1 MKTITDNPFAQPE
14 ALVEVMFD
22 STREQAQM
30 IELAFEDLAFSHSR
44 FEVQEDIDEWR
55 TRMLFDTRD
64 KAEVLERIERLGQA
78 FDQAF
83 APPKISSV
91 GDVDWVSK
99 VQESFKPVR
108 AGRFYV
114 YGSHIHTPPPQGTI
128 PIRMNAGAAFGT
140 GEHET
145 TSGCLIALD
154 ELSKRHRFSCPLD
167 MGCGS
172 AILAI
177 GAAKLWRVPVVG
189 VDIDKVSIDVARDN
203 IRLNRVAHLV
213 QAYCG
218 NGYQAKEVQG
228 MYDLIIA
235 NILAR
240 PLMMMARPLRH
251 HLSDGGMVVLSGLL
265 TRQEPMVLWAH
276 RVQGLKLVKRIHVG
290 QWSTLILKA

>member
-1 MKTITDNPFAQPE
+1 MKTITDNPFAQPK
-14 ALVEVMFD
+14 ALVEVLFD

-30 IELAFEDLAFSHSR
+30 IELAFEDIAFSQSS
-44 FEVQEDIDEWR
+44 FEVQEDSDEWR
-55 TRMLFDTRD
+55 TRMLFDTQD
-64 KAEVLERIERLGQA
+64 KAEVKLRIERLEQAYGQSFGA
-78 FDQAF
+78 
-83 APPKISSV
+83 PKIQPV
-91 GDVDWVSK
+91 GNEDWVSK

-114 YGSHIHTPPPQGTI
+114 YGSHIQTPPPRGTI
-128 PIRMNAGAAFGT
+128 PILMNAGAAFGT

-145 TSGCLIALD
+145 TSGCLMALD
-154 ELSKRHRFSCPLD
+154 ELSKRHRFSYPLD

-189 VDIDKVSIDVARDN
+189 VDIDKVSVDVARDN
-203 IRLNRVAHLV
+203 IRLNKVGHLV

-240 PLMMMARPLRH
+240 PLMSMAKSLRR
-251 HLSDGGMVVLSGLL
+251 HLTDDGMVVLSGLL

-290 QWSTLILKA
+290 EWSTLILKA